1 MNRTQKNTSLL
12 LLLLV
17 ICPAAATRANTI
29 DLITFGDAPDEKAH
43 RLEATR
49 SEVIKGSLDQPARQL
64 LPLEKPG
71 PDGGRVTFTLKVDPK
86 QPNYFT
92 LKVWGGDVGEERG
105 RLLLFCEG
113 KQVGVRHLGDVDACL
128 DILSNEPRFP
138 GRFTYTTTVLPRAMT
153 QGKESVTLEIR
164 SLGRIWSYG
173 DTWERF
179 QKHLEQPS
187 RGIYA
192 AYTHAQ
198 PQFIPPSG
206 EKQGDAPSD
215 PPARSAPGPEV
226 LDEIKARV
234 NKEIAKLLAAPRL
247 NQMHM
252 QLLAKGYRVKWTPAY
267 QNEQVVKKIVE
278 GLDALYAAHMTDAK
292 LKQWDKETPNPDW
305 FGFGPAGDAIRVL
318 SDEIKPHVTG
328 ERRANWTAMLIAARD
343 WHRAN
348 RRLYTNQSMIKDL
361 YGIYLANR
369 AVAVLDPRQAMP
381 EDEARRYLYESVG
394 LQPWLG
400 SDTPNGSAKPVG
412 DHYLQLTDKGLTKEL
427 GYVGGYGEVLDWM
440 ASIYEATRSAHGEPG
455 DERIR
460 QQLAK
465 AARARGNFRYPLLDR
480 DGFRTMVL
488 EQTVGWRDHHFPGY
502 VTYAQRPT
510 RDAGPFETAVATLDP
525 HVVGYAQQ
533 LIEDNQFFVSMR
545 EVMKE
550 NSFRVTAGLIGTPD
564 QYEAIQAQPSS
575 PHRLP
580 MTPGQPDF
588 VFADEE
594 DGVVALKNGD
604 DILYASL
611 YWRART
617 GINSLAR
624 VHHITPTIERDATV
638 WQDVQ
643 FDDSGLTTKRD
654 DRVIEAQTKR
664 HEKSR
669 GDVRQAMEGELLPIA
684 RVPAGVK
691 FKPGDEN
698 IYAGK
703 GTFYAMRY
711 GPYLIGMNCTTD
723 RTFDL
728 NVPAHMSD
736 ARELTG
742 GKQIEAGVL
751 KVGPRSTVV
760 LWKGG
765 MP

>member
-1 MNRTQKNTSLL
+1 
-12 LLLLV
+12 
-17 ICPAAATRANTI
+17 
-29 DLITFGDAPDEKAH
+29 
-43 RLEATR
+43 
-49 SEVIKGSLDQPARQL
+49 
-64 LPLEKPG
+64 
-71 PDGGRVTFTLKVDPK
+71 
-86 QPNYFT
+86 
-92 LKVWGGDVGEERG
+92 
-105 RLLLFCEG
+105 
-113 KQVGVRHLGDVDACL
+113 
-128 DILSNEPRFP
+128 
-138 GRFTYTTTVLPRAMT
+138 
-153 QGKESVTLEIR
+153 
-164 SLGRIWSYG
+164 
-173 DTWERF
+173 
-179 QKHLEQPS
+179 
-187 RGIYA
+187 
-192 AYTHAQ
+192 
-198 PQFIPPSG
+198 
-206 EKQGDAPSD
+206 
-215 PPARSAPGPEV
+215 
-226 LDEIKARV
+226 
-234 NKEIAKLLAAPRL
+234 
-247 NQMHM
+247 
-252 QLLAKGYRVKWTPAY
+252 
-267 QNEQVVKKIVE
+267 
-278 GLDALYAAHMTDAK
+278 
-292 LKQWDKETPNPDW
+292 
-305 FGFGPAGDAIRVL
+305 
-318 SDEIKPHVTG
+318 
-328 ERRANWTAMLIAARD
+328 
-343 WHRAN
+343 
-348 RRLYTNQSMIKDL
+348 
-361 YGIYLANR
+361 
-369 AVAVLDPRQAMP
+369 
-381 EDEARRYLYESVG
+381 
-394 LQPWLG
+394 
-400 SDTPNGSAKPVG
+400 
-412 DHYLQLTDKGLTKEL
+412 
-427 GYVGGYGEVLDWM
+427 VLDWM
-440 ASIYEATRSAHGEPG
+440 ASIYDATRPAHGQPG
-455 DERIR
+455 DDRIR

-465 AARARGNFRYPLLDR
+465 AALARANFRYPLLDR

-510 RDAGPFETAVATLDP
+510 RDAGPFETAIATLDP

-617 GINSLAR
+617 GVNSLAR

-669 GDVRQAMEGELLPIA
+669 GDVKQAMEGELLPIA